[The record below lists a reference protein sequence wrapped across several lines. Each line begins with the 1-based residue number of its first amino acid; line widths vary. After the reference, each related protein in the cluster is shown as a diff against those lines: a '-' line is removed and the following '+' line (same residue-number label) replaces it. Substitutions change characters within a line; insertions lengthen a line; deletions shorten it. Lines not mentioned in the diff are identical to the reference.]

1 VPTARAVL
9 LAAGTIEALKTPA
22 CDGRTPWSMTA
33 DTCAAAV
40 RLMPGEA
47 CCPPAGGSCALLQS
61 RHSRR
66 PTSPNPPKRIAES
79 QVRGLLILMVVD

>member
-1 VPTARAVL
+1 
-9 LAAGTIEALKTPA
+9 
-22 CDGRTPWSMTA
+22 MTA

-79 QVRGLLILMVVD
+79 QVRGLLILLVVD